1 MKKKLLSILLLTIMI
16 VTSSSAVTLA
26 ATTYKIHNGEK
37 VDLVVYGGSGKTKW
51 TTNNKNI
58 AFFTKKGKTTS
69 TVKGKKAGTT
79 TITAKR
85 SGAKASC
92 KVQVYSYYEDFP
104 KIPDFGATIG
114 VCPSDTNLNSDDYGI
129 IYYALYKAKNVKT
142 AKNWVSTYEKKL
154 KKKSFVNNPSKAK
167 ELKNFWERKVP
178 EGCEYDDD
186 YFVAVD
192 IKRIGKTVSVAYGR
206 SYDLTYQNDWSKL
219 YINYVNHDIWKS

>member
-1 MKKKLLSILLLTIMI
+1 MI
-16 VTSSSAVTLA
+16 FTSFTAITYA
-26 ATTYKIHNGEK
+26 KADYKIHNGGK
-37 VDLVVYGGSGKTKW
+37 ITLYVHGGYGSIKW
-51 TTNNKNI
+51 SSSKKSI
-58 AFFTKKGKTTS
+58 ATVSKKGV
-69 TVKGKKAGTT
+69 VKGIKAGTT